1 MADPGINRD
10 MRDMATHTR
19 ARVPALPMPDHAL
32 VVDDRVVITAAVDV
46 PAAVVTAVVDV
57 PVVMVTAAGI
67 TVTKNPLYCERA
79 TSDGWPFLRSA
90 IFHGLAHFT
99 VGVDKSAPDLGCHTV
114 AMKCASSNRN
124 SVPAMPSALP

>member
-32 VVDDRVVITAAVDV
+32 VVDDRVVDDQAVITAAVDV
-46 PAAVVTAVVDV
+46 PAAVVTAAADVPVVMVTAAADV

-79 TSDGWPFLRSA
+79 TWTGGPFY
-90 IFHGLAHFT
+90 
-99 VGVDKSAPDLGCHTV
+99 AP
-114 AMKCASSNRN
+114 
-124 SVPAMPSALP
+124 PSLMAWRISL